1 VNPIHTGT
9 KPPMPEVDCSYLCF
23 NTDRVGVGRQ
33 PIQELPVRIWT
44 ALYVVLTEMC
54 RDVYLVYPVKCHEIR
69 DLLPDA
75 NICKVITFPAIG
87 RFMIEPAR

>member
-1 VNPIHTGT
+1 MNPIRTGT

-23 NTDRVGVGRQ
+23 NTDYVGVGRQ
-33 PIQELPVRIWT
+33 PIQELPIRIWT

-54 RDVYLVYPVKCHEIR
+54 RDVYLVYPGKFQEIR

-75 NICKVITFPAIG
+75 NICKMITFPVTG
-87 RFMIEPAR
+87 LFMIGSAR